1 MDFSVILNWILGGG
15 LVTAIIG
22 IITLKATVREA
33 NAKADEAKANAEKAV
48 SALDGVEKVEIDL
61 ASGVAVVE
69 GMVKDADVAKAVEAL
84 GFKIIN
90 INK

>member
-1 MDFSVILNWILGGG
+1 M
-15 LVTAIIG
+15 
-22 IITLKATVREA
+22 
-33 NAKADEAKANAEKAV
+33 
-48 SALDGVEKVEIDL
+48 EIDL